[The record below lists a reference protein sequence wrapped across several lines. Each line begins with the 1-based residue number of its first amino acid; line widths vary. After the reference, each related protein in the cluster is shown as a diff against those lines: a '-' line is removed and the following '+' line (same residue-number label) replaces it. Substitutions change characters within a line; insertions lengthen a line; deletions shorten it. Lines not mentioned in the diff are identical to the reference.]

1 MFIIPVPHGLQ
12 EIRNGSELLHLTLF
26 VTAEDYYYT
35 GEDAV
40 LFTAQAE
47 GEHLRRQSNCKQE
60 LVLLFIFVSIYCE
73 LVN

>member
-12 EIRNGSELLHLTLF
+12 EIRNGSDLLHLTLF
-26 VTAEDYYYT
+26 VMADDYYYT
-35 GEDAV
+35 SEDAV
-40 LFTAQAE
+40 LFTTQAE
-47 GEHLRRQSNCKQE
+47 GEQLRRQSNCKQE